1 MPAESFTANT
11 RINGTGE
18 TYIYTPVEETKQ
30 ADFSRPVPYK
40 MVSEDGKK
48 TGMGWMMAQPA
59 GRASDWTEAERQE
72 LLDMAPEILACR
84 DKLIA
89 TLANIQKAVDE
100 RKVEIGGYQTAYS
113 R

>member
-1 MPAESFTANT
+1 
-11 RINGTGE
+11 
-18 TYIYTPVEETKQ
+18 
-30 ADFSRPVPYK
+30 
-40 MVSEDGKK
+40 
-48 TGMGWMMAQPA
+48 MGWMMAQPA

-100 RKVEIGGYQTAYS
+100 RKVEIGGYQTAYQPMMYYLRNYDFWFFIAGNEIPAIWAGAGTVYGGHLTES
-113 R
+113 HEEPDGK